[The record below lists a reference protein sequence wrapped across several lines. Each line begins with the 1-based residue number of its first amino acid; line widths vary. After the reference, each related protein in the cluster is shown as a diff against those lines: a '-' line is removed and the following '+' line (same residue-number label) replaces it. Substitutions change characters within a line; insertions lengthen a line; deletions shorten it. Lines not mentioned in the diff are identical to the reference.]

1 MTWWGSSCWSLLSLE
16 AVQANNVSKFRKVL
30 DKFMAGKSIN
40 TYLKGQGREVLSGIS
55 NSIVI
60 DAG

>member
-1 MTWWGSSCWSLLSLE
+1 M
-16 AVQANNVSKFRKVL
+16 SKFGKVL

-55 NSIVI
+55 NPIVI